1 MQNDQ
6 PLLTIAVPTYNR
18 SFFLNELL
26 SCLFEQCRSNPRVEL
41 LVSDNASTD
50 ETPGIVTAYMDRG
63 LQIQY
68 LRNISNIGADA
79 NFMQCFE
86 RARGKY
92 VWLIGDDDVVV
103 PGAIGKI
110 VSYLEAS
117 EYSLIYVNSYSF
129 EGVTATKRVKFSRP
143 PQVIKDAHIFVR
155 AIHINLTF
163 VSGNIINKDLVMA
176 SNQKKFSSLVGT
188 NLVQLGWIYAAL
200 NGYIGG
206 LYIHE
211 KLVGMRTNNTGGYL
225 LSQVFGL
232 NLKDVT
238 ERCLDDR
245 RLAQSIINGTLMRF
259 LPAALLNLRR
269 SSERFER
276 EQAPDSILR
285 PVFGDNVR
293 YWFFLLPV
301 IKMPYVLASI
311 WFFLIR
317 ILNKLDKSS
326 GSLLMR

>member
-18 SFFLNELL
+18 SSFLNELL
-26 SCLFEQCRSNPRVEL
+26 SCLFEQCLSNPRIEL

-50 ETPGIVTAYMDRG
+50 ETPVIVTRYIDRG
-63 LQIQY
+63 LQIRY
-68 LRNISNIGADA
+68 IRNISNIGADA

-86 RARGKY
+86 TAKGKY

-103 PGAIGKI
+103 PGAVGKI
-110 VSYLEAS
+110 VSYLQAS
-117 EYSLIYVNSYSF
+117 EYSLIYVSSYCF
-129 EGVTATKRVKFSRP
+129 EGVATPERVESSRP
-143 PQVIKDAHIFVR
+143 PRVIKDVHMFVR
-155 AIHINLTF
+155 AIHINFTF
-163 VSGNIINKDLVMA
+163 VSGNIINKDRVMA
-176 SNQKKFSSLVGT
+176 SKEHKLSSLIGP

-200 NGYIGG
+200 NGYMRG
-206 LYIHE
+206 LYIRE
-211 KLVGMRTNNTGGYL
+211 KLVGMRTNNTGGYM
-225 LSQVFGL
+225 LSRVFGP

-245 RLAQSIINGTLMRF
+245 KLVQSIINGTLMRF

-269 SSERFER
+269 SSQRFEK

-285 PVFGDNVR
+285 PVFGGNVR
-293 YWFFLLPV
+293 YWFFLFPV
-301 IKMPYVLASI
+301 IKMPYVLASV